1 MDFIQ
6 SIILGAVQGI
16 TEFLPISSSAHLV
29 IIPYLF
35 KWQYQGLIFDVALH
49 FGTLLAIIIFFWR
62 DWINIIANAIKPQ
75 ISNLKPQTCISNLQ
89 NNNCHCEESA
99 TKQSGVRVIPHLM
112 RDPDLSVDPRVKP
125 EDDRKGGGDSPSE
138 VPMLESE
145 SRHKIVGTNSYPKNL
160 LWILLV
166 ATTPGAIAGILL
178 EEQAETIFR
187 SPLIIAISLA
197 VFGIIMWLID
207 KYSKNHCQ
215 LSAINFKL
223 AIYIGLAQMLA
234 IIPGV
239 SRSGSTMSAGRAIGL
254 NRPDSARFSF
264 LLAAPIMLGSA
275 LFEARHLADITIN
288 ASFYI
293 GIITSL
299 VFGLIAIKY
308 LLQYLQK
315 GNYAIFTWYRVI
327 LAIIVIAVF
336 LMRQTN

>member
-6 SIILGAVQGI
+6 SIVLGAVQGI

-49 FGTLLAIIIFFWR
+49 FGTLLAIIIFFWK

-75 ISNLKPQTCISNLQ
+75 NSKLKTSTSAKLRRDGQTCISNLQ
-89 NNNCHCEESA
+89 NDDCHCEKSA
-99 TKQSGVRVIPHLM
+99 TKQSDNNLATCLPARQVQQF
-112 RDPDLSVDPRVKP
+112 
-125 EDDRKGGGDSPSE
+125 
-138 VPMLESE
+138 
-145 SRHKIVGTNSYPKNL
+145 NNYPKNL
-160 LWILLV
+160 LWVLLV
-166 ATTPGAIAGILL
+166 ATIPGAIAGALL
-178 EEQAETIFR
+178 EKQAETIFR
-187 SPLIIAISLA
+187 SPLIIAINLI
-197 VFGIIMWLID
+197 VFGLVIWLVD
-207 KYSKNHCQ
+207 KYSTKNYK
-215 LSAINFKL
+215 LSAINYKTAF
-223 AIYIGLAQMLA
+223 YIGLAQMLA
-234 IIPGV
+234 IVPGV
-239 SRSGSTMSAGRAIGL
+239 SRSGSTMSAGRLIGL

-275 LFEARHLADITIN
+275 LFEVRHLANLTID

-293 GIITSL
+293 GIITSM

-327 LAIIVIAVF
+327 LALIVIAVF
-336 LMRQTN
+336 LMRQ